1 MKIAIMGSGGVGGY
15 FGAKL
20 ALAGNDVTFIA
31 RGAHLDAIRKNG
43 LRVKTD
49 DGEMLVK
56 PAQATDDPATIGPVD
71 VVLFTTKLYDTLEA
85 AEQLKPVMG
94 PGTFIITIQNGIS
107 GADLIGQV
115 LGRDNVLAGSTYI
128 VSHLEGPGVI
138 HHMGQYQRIVFGEL
152 DGRMSNRGRS
162 FETACREAGISV
174 EFSDKVQTTMWEKF
188 IPLTVMSGMTS
199 VTRLP
204 IGPILDDPALA
215 AMVDA
220 AVAEAVSVAR
230 ARGIELQEGTAER
243 VQKTVRLAPY
253 DTKSS
258 MLVDLER
265 GKKMELPWLS
275 ATVAS
280 LGEEL
285 GVPTPTHKF
294 IATVLKLHAAGTPK
308 A

>member
-15 FGAKL
+15 FGAKM

-31 RGAHLDAIRKNG
+31 RGAHLDALRRNG

-49 DGEMLVK
+49 DGDMIVNPVK
-56 PAQATDDPATIGPVD
+56 ATDDPATIGPVD
-71 VVLFTTKLYDTLEA
+71 VVLFSTKLYDTTEA

-94 PGTFIITIQNGIS
+94 PGTFVVTVQNGIS
-107 GADLIGQV
+107 GADMIGAV
-115 LGRDNVLAGSTYI
+115 LGRENVLAGSTYI
-128 VSHLEGPGVI
+128 VSHLEEPGVI
-138 HHMGQYQRIVFGEL
+138 RHMGKYQRIVFGEI

-162 FETACREAGISV
+162 FETLCQDSGIDV
-174 EFSDKVQTTMWEKF
+174 ELSDKVQTTMWEKF

-199 VTRLP
+199 VTRSP
-204 IGPILDDPALA
+204 IGPILADPALA

-220 AVAEAVSVAR
+220 AVSEAVNVAR
-230 ARGIELQEGTAER
+230 AKGIALPEGIAER

-253 DTKSS
+253 DTKAS

-275 ATVAS
+275 ATIAS
-280 LGEEL
+280 MGEEL

-294 IATVLKLHAAGTPK
+294 IATVLKLHAVGAPK

>member
-20 ALAGNDVTFIA
+20 ARAGNEVTFIA
-31 RGAHLDAIRKNG
+31 RGAHLDAIRRNG

-49 DGEMLVK
+49 DGEMIVQPVK
-56 PAQATDDPATIGPVD
+56 ATDDPATIGVVD
-71 VVLFTTKLYDTLEA
+71 VVLFTTKLYDTTEA

-94 PGTFIITIQNGIS
+94 PGTFVITVQNGIG
-107 GADLIGQV
+107 GADMIGEV

-128 VSHLEGPGVI
+128 VSHLEEPGVI
-138 HHMGQYQRIVFGEL
+138 RHMGKYQRIVFGEM

-162 FETACREAGISV
+162 FETACREADIDV

-199 VTRLP
+199 ITRLP
-204 IGPILDDPALA
+204 IGPILADPALA

-220 AVAEAVSVAR
+220 AVDEAVNVAR
-230 ARGIELQEGTAER
+230 AKGIELSPNTAEK

-253 DTKSS
+253 ETKSS

-275 ATVAS
+275 ATVAQ

-285 GVPTPTHKF
+285 GVPTPTHKL

>member
-15 FGAKL
+15 FGAKM

-43 LRVKTD
+43 LLVKTD

-56 PAQATDDPATIGPVD
+56 PVNATDDPSTIGPVD
-71 VVLFTTKLYDTLEA
+71 VVLFATKLYDTIEA
-85 AEQLKPVMG
+85 AGQLKPVMG
-94 PGTFIITIQNGIS
+94 PGTFVVTIQNGIS
-107 GADLIGQV
+107 GADLIGSV

-138 HHMGQYQRIVFGEL
+138 HHMGKYQRIVFGEL

-162 FETACREAGISV
+162 FETLCQESGIDV

-199 VTRLP
+199 VTRSP
-204 IGPILDDPALA
+204 IGPILADPALA

-220 AVAEAVSVAR
+220 AVSEAVNVAR
-230 ARGIELQEGTAER
+230 AKGISLNENTAER

-253 DTKSS
+253 DTKAS

-275 ATVAS
+275 ATIAS
-280 LGEEL
+280 MGEEL

-294 IATVLKLHAAGTPK
+294 IATVLKLHAAGAPK

>member
-31 RGAHLDAIRKNG
+31 RGAHLDAIRNNG
-43 LRVKTD
+43 LLVKTD
-49 DGEMLVK
+49 TAELKVA
-56 PAQATDDPATIGPVD
+56 PARATDDPATIGPVD
-71 VVLFTTKLYDTLEA
+71 VVLFTTKLYDTADA
-85 AEQLKPVMG
+85 AEQLKPVIG
-94 PGTFIITIQNGIS
+94 PDTFVITIQNGIS
-107 GADLIGQV
+107 GADLIGAV
-115 LGRDNVLAGSTYI
+115 LGRGRVLDGSTYI

-138 HHMGQYQRIVFGEL
+138 RHMGQYQKIVFGER
-152 DGRMSNRGRS
+152 DGSLTARGKA
-162 FETACREAGISV
+162 FEQVCRDAGIDV
-174 EFSDKVQTTMWEKF
+174 EFSDKVQTTLWEKF
-188 IPLTVMSGMTS
+188 IPLTVMSGMTAL
-199 VTRLP
+199 TRLP
-204 IGPILDDPALA
+204 IGPILADPELG

-220 AVAEAVSVAR
+220 AVTEAVNVGR
-230 ARGIELQEGTAER
+230 AKGVPLHDNIAER

-280 LGEEL
+280 LGEAL
-285 GVPTPTHKF
+285 GVPTPTHKL
-294 IATVLKLHAAGTPK
+294 IATVLKLHAGGAPK

>member
-15 FGAKL
+15 FGAKM

-43 LRVKTD
+43 LLVKTD
-49 DGEMLVK
+49 DGEMRVDPVK
-56 PAQATDDPATIGPVD
+56 ATDDPATVGPVD
-71 VVLFTTKLYDTLEA
+71 VVLFSTKLYDTIEA

-94 PGTFIITIQNGIS
+94 PGTFIVTVQNGIS
-107 GADLIGQV
+107 GADLIGSV
-115 LGRDNVLAGSTYI
+115 LGRENVLGGSTYI

-138 HHMGQYQRIVFGEL
+138 RHMGQYQRIVFGEL

-162 FETACREAGISV
+162 FETLCRDSGIDV

-199 VTRLP
+199 VTRSS
-204 IGPILDDPALA
+204 IGPILADPDLA

-220 AVAEAVSVAR
+220 AVSEAVNVAK
-230 ARGIELQEGTAER
+230 AKGIELHEKTAER

-253 DTKSS
+253 DTKAS

-275 ATVAS
+275 ATIAS
-280 LGEEL
+280 LGDEL

-294 IATVLKLHAAGTPK
+294 IATVLKLHAGGAAK